1 MDKRTKTKAITTVVC
16 MLISLIAFYAFC
28 FVLDVSTGWR
38 IFLVLLAISWIISGM
53 FNLYTYFKKS
63 FHLIDALK

>member
-28 FVLDVSTGWR
+28 FVLDVSVGWR
-38 IFLVLLAISWIISGM
+38 IFLVLLAISWIISGI
-53 FNLYTYFKKS
+53 FNLYTYFKK
-63 FHLIDALK
+63 

>member
-1 MDKRTKTKAITTVVC
+1 MEKRTKTKAITTVVC

-53 FNLYTYFKKS
+53 FNLYTYFKK
-63 FHLIDALK
+63 

>member
-16 MLISLIAFYAFC
+16 MLVSLIAFYAFC

-38 IFLVLLAISWIISGM
+38 IFLILLAISWIISGM
-53 FNLYTYFKKS
+53 FNLYTYFKK
-63 FHLIDALK
+63 

>member
-1 MDKRTKTKAITTVVC
+1 MDKRTKTKAITTVAC

-53 FNLYTYFKKS
+53 FNLYTYFKK
-63 FHLIDALK
+63 

>member
-53 FNLYTYFKKS
+53 FNLYTYFMK
-63 FHLIDALK
+63 

>member
-53 FNLYTYFKKS
+53 FNLYTYFKK
-63 FHLIDALK
+63 

>member
-1 MDKRTKTKAITTVVC
+1 MDKRTKTKAIPTVVC

-53 FNLYTYFKKS
+53 FNLYTYFKK
-63 FHLIDALK
+63 